1 MDSLLVD
8 KLKRFSTIDF
18 MNMKLETLFTNRRDI
33 KYIISI
39 DRLDAILEKLVDHY
53 DLLVRAEKGYA
64 QYHTGYFDT
73 DEFSLYQDHHRGKGN
88 RSKIRVRTYEDG
100 ASYLEVK
107 QKSNTG
113 LTLKRRLPI
122 DRRGFQLS
130 DYSSFIEAS
139 MGPSGMDYSEKLEV
153 TYQRITFFSKQKIE
167 KITLDFGL
175 TYTLGNVLFPL
186 HGLLI
191 GESKGVGQAHSFF
204 NNYMRSLRVHTS
216 SFSKYCFGVANLEAT
231 VKSNN
236 FKPLLRR
243 VKKIEQSNAI
253 SSILS

>member
-1 MDSLLVD
+1 MD
-8 KLKRFSTIDF
+8 
-18 MNMKLETLFTNRRDI
+18 MKLETLFTNRRDI
-33 KYIISI
+33 KYVISI
-39 DRLDAILEKLVDHY
+39 DRLDSILQYLVDHY
-53 DLLVRAEKGYA
+53 DLLVREEKGYT

-73 DEFSLYQDHHRGKGN
+73 DQFSLYQDHHRGKGN

-100 ASYLEVK
+100 VSYLEVK

-113 LTLKRRLPI
+113 LTFKHRVPI
-122 DRRGFQLS
+122 DREGFQVS
-130 DYSSFIEAS
+130 DYSSFIEAY

-153 TYQRITFFSKQKIE
+153 TYQRITLFSKQKAE

-186 HGLLI
+186 SGLLL
-191 GESKGVGQAHSFF
+191 GESKGVDQAYSFF
-204 NNYMRSLRVHTS
+204 NNYMRTLRIHPS
-216 SFSKYCFGVANLEAT
+216 SFSKYCFGVANLEAS

-236 FKPLLRR
+236 FKPLLRQ
-243 VKKIEQSNAI
+243 VKKTEHSNAI